1 MSRHSLLQYLLV
13 TRWRVGFCSL
23 QSRGIPS
30 LRNRFALQT
39 TAPRQGGAMASPV
52 MRGRTAFVVTSGR
65 TFLRASQLT
74 RHVCPAV
81 RRFSASRTPRASIET
96 EVGQKMKDAMK
107 SKDKDALRAL
117 RGIRAAF
124 LNALKETGSGDTL
137 PDDVAM
143 TQLRKLA
150 KMRTE
155 SIAMFR
161 DGGRDDL
168 AEAEQK
174 ELEII
179 EQWLPSLVG
188 EEQTTAWAKE
198 AIEKTG
204 ASKKGDMG
212 STPLLSHLRVA
223 IDTEVGTKTSSEK
236 ARMLN
241 TAFVSSLAGVKSG
254 FLSQGLPTP
263 STCRKPAMGIS
274 TMGLGNLASGA
285 KLLLVTGALTVGAII
300 VLPQASSAGLFN
312 FSGEK
317 PSNVGLRSE
326 RYLDSCPASP
336 NCISS
341 MANAYDSH
349 FVPPWTYTSAGSKK
363 TMAGAIRDVTKAI
376 ENYPRTK
383 IIESRPTKS
392 EVGEGHYIYAEFKSK
407 TFGFVDDVEFLFQ
420 PDQSTVEYRSASRL
434 GEKDF
439 DANRKRIRELRVA
452 LQEMDKG
459 WASTGYN

>member
-1 MSRHSLLQYLLV
+1 
-13 TRWRVGFCSL
+13 
-23 QSRGIPS
+23 
-30 LRNRFALQT
+30 
-39 TAPRQGGAMASPV
+39 MASPV

-65 TFLRASQLT
+65 AFLRASQLT

-212 STPLLSHLRVA
+212 KV
-223 IDTEVGTKTSSEK
+223 
-236 ARMLN
+236 
-241 TAFVSSLAGVKSG
+241 
-254 FLSQGLPTP
+254 
-263 STCRKPAMGIS
+263 MG
-274 TMGLGNLASGA
+274 
-285 KLLLVTGALTVGAII
+285 
-300 VLPQASSAGLFN
+300 
-312 FSGEK
+312 
-317 PSNVGLRSE
+317 
-326 RYLDSCPASP
+326 
-336 NCISS
+336 
-341 MANAYDSH
+341 
-349 FVPPWTYTSAGSKK
+349 
-363 TMAGAIRDVTKAI
+363 
-376 ENYPRTK
+376 
-383 IIESRPTKS
+383 
-392 EVGEGHYIYAEFKSK
+392 
-407 TFGFVDDVEFLFQ
+407 
-420 PDQSTVEYRSASRL
+420 
-434 GEKDF
+434 
-439 DANRKRIRELRVA
+439 
-452 LQEMDKG
+452 
-459 WASTGYN
+459 